1 LKEKTL
7 EIYKLSAKFN
17 DKNFDFDVDCDYLS
31 IDKPIILDQEIYLDE
46 KWVYQNLRK
55 KDKVL

>member
-1 LKEKTL
+1 M